1 MTTILML
8 MKSEATCWPPTSQSP
23 EMTTPLW
30 PARDLQMMTL
40 MVMVMIMMVMVMM
53 MMIVMVMASQRPT
66 ESQRQEMM
74 PIVFETENGFFLNLT
89 F

>member
-40 MVMVMIMMVMVMM
+40 MVM